1 MIFLGAFLPRLSTAE
16 KHSRCNGS
24 AMIPDYLTFIR
35 FQDKRNLLF
44 IYIVT
49 LILLGFYGKNSGF
62 SFTREDAW
70 CVSGILALVLYAFIA
85 DLRAYWAYKCV
96 VKNVDLSC
104 FLDEERKERL
114 RFLFAPF
121 TVLAGAALLF
131 CGLTWGLFSLVAPGV
146 ALVAVAMVAPLL
158 IWGIF
163 ALLRPVYIRQVIV
176 SARDTIKY
184 RRITGYL
191 AVAVVMSVMMN
202 LLTIAPLGK
211 RAEFDFYGQY
221 FTLKAII
228 TMLILCAVVLAINLL
243 FLRFTKRYIFLGHL
257 FLNEIDL
264 HFSQALPWRSLY
276 VKPLWLRLAILLV
289 VEFAWLVV
297 VGLVV
302 TLAGGSLWFEA
313 YFLLCYAPCLA
324 YYALH
329 ARWKWHHDFMMS
341 CDMCL
346 RWDEIKRQNALW

>member
-1 MIFLGAFLPRLSTAE
+1 M
-16 KHSRCNGS
+16 
-24 AMIPDYLTFIR
+24 
-35 FQDKRNLLF
+35 
-44 IYIVT
+44 
-49 LILLGFYGKNSGF
+49 
-62 SFTREDAW
+62 
-70 CVSGILALVLYAFIA
+70 SGILALVLYAFIT

-104 FLDEERKERL
+104 FLDDERSVKHH
-114 RFLFAPF
+114 FLFSF

-131 CGLTWGLFSLVAPGV
+131 CGLTWALFSLASPGL
-146 ALVAVAMVAPLL
+146 ALAAVAIVAPLL

-184 RRITGYL
+184 KRLTGYL

-202 LLTIAPLGK
+202 LLTIAPLGR
-211 RAEFDFYGQY
+211 RAEFDFYGHY

-264 HFSQALPWRSLY
+264 YFSQAIPWRSLY
-276 VKPLWLRLAILLV
+276 AKPLWLRLAILLV
-289 VEFAWLVV
+289 IQFAWLVLV
-297 VGLVV
+297 ALVV
-302 TLAGGSLWFEA
+302 TLAEGRCVSRPIFCFAMPLVWLITSCMPGGNGITIS
-313 YFLLCYAPCLA
+313 
-324 YYALH
+324 
-329 ARWKWHHDFMMS
+329 
-341 CDMCL
+341 
-346 RWDEIKRQNALW
+346 

>member
-1 MIFLGAFLPRLSTAE
+1 
-16 KHSRCNGS
+16 
-24 AMIPDYLTFIR
+24 MIPDYLTFIR

-49 LILLGFYGKNSGF
+49 LILLGFYWKNTGF
-62 SFTREDAW
+62 SFSPKDAW
-70 CVSGILALVLYAFIA
+70 CVSGILALVLYGFIA

-104 FLDEERKERL
+104 FLNAESKVRKG
-114 RFLFAPF
+114 FLFSPF
-121 TVLAGAALLF
+121 TVLALAALLF
-131 CGLTWGLFSLVAPGV
+131 SGLNWALLSLVPPGV
-146 ALVAVAMVAPLL
+146 ALAAIVIVAPLL
-158 IWGIF
+158 IWGIV
-163 ALLRPVYIRQVIV
+163 ALLRPVYIKQIIA
-176 SARDTIKY
+176 SARDTLKY
-184 RRITGYL
+184 KRLTGYL

-202 LLTIAPLGK
+202 LLTIAPLGNS
-211 RAEFDFYGQY
+211 AEFDLSGHY
-221 FTLKAII
+221 FTLNAII

-257 FLNEIDL
+257 FMNEVDL
-264 HFSQALPWRSLY
+264 YFSQSIPWRTLNA
-276 VKPLWLRLAILLV
+276 KPLWLRLALLLV
-289 VEFAWLVV
+289 IEFVWLVL

-302 TLAGGSLWFEA
+302 TLTGWSLWFEA

-329 ARWKWHHDFMMS
+329 ARWKWHNDFMMS

-346 RWDEIKRQNALW
+346 RWDEIRRQTALW

>member
-1 MIFLGAFLPRLSTAE
+1 
-16 KHSRCNGS
+16 
-24 AMIPDYLTFIR
+24 MIPDYLTFIR

-104 FLDEERKERL
+104 FLGEERKKRL

-121 TVLAGAALLF
+121 TVLAGATLLF
-131 CGLTWGLFSLVAPGV
+131 CGLTWGLFSLVPPDM
-146 ALVAVAMVAPLL
+146 ALVAVAIVAPLL

-163 ALLRPVYIRQVIV
+163 SLLRPVYIRQVIV

-184 RRITGYL
+184 RRLTGYL

-202 LLTIAPLGK
+202 LLTITPLGK
-211 RAEFDFYGQY
+211 SAEFDLYGRY
-221 FTLKAII
+221 FTLKTII
-228 TMLILCAVVLAINLL
+228 TMQILCAVVLAINLL
-243 FLRFTKRYIFLGHL
+243 FLCSTKHYIFLGHL

-264 HFSQALPWRSLY
+264 NFSQSMPWRSLY
-276 VKPLWLRLAILLV
+276 AKPLWLRLAILLV
-289 VEFAWLVV
+289 IELAWQVL

-302 TLAGGSLWFEA
+302 TLVGGTLWFEA
-313 YFLLCYAPCLA
+313 FFLLCYAPCLA
-324 YYALH
+324 YYTLH
-329 ARWKWHHDFMMS
+329 VWWKWHNDFISS
-341 CDMCL
+341 CDMYL
-346 RWDEIKRQNALW
+346 RWDEIIKTKRVMVNE

>member
-1 MIFLGAFLPRLSTAE
+1 MRGQKRRPELLSG
-16 KHSRCNGS
+16 R
-24 AMIPDYLTFIR
+24 R
-35 FQDKRNLLF
+35 
-44 IYIVT
+44 
-49 LILLGFYGKNSGF
+49 
-62 SFTREDAW
+62 
-70 CVSGILALVLYAFIA
+70 
-85 DLRAYWAYKCV
+85 
-96 VKNVDLSC
+96 
-104 FLDEERKERL
+104 EERKAS
-114 RFLFAPF
+114 FSLFSF

-131 CGLTWGLFSLVAPGV
+131 CGLTWALFSLASPGL
-146 ALVAVAMVAPLL
+146 ALAAVAIVAPLL

-184 RRITGYL
+184 KRLTGYL

-202 LLTIAPLGK
+202 LLTIAPLGR
-211 RAEFDFYGQY
+211 RAEFDFYGHY

-264 HFSQALPWRSLY
+264 YFSQAIPWRSLY
-276 VKPLWLRLAILLV
+276 AKPLWLRLAILLV
-289 VEFAWLVV
+289 IQFAWLVLV
-297 VGLVV
+297 ALVV
-302 TLAGGSLWFEA
+302 TLAGRALCFEA

-324 YYALH
+324 YYVLH
-329 ARWKWHHDFMMS
+329 AWWKWHNDFMMS